1 MKKMLYI
8 FLLIATASV
17 LSSCSND
24 STSSETT
31 SPETPSSEILS
42 SETTSPENETAGSSD
57 EVGSG
62 DDARFISVQTE
73 NGSIIYQ
80 LNDSAAAESLYQ
92 QLPITV
98 ESEDF
103 STNEKIF
110 YPPQELDTDNCP
122 FAAGGSG
129 TLAYY
134 QPWGD
139 VVMFYGNY
147 SENPSL
153 FELGHVISGE
163 ELISRLSGT
172 ITIDIYQEVQR

>member
-24 STSSETT
+24 STSPETT

-110 YPPQELDTDNCP
+110 YPPCELDTSDSP
-122 FAAGGSG
+122 LATEGAG

-134 QPWGD
+134 EPWGD
-139 VVMFYGNY
+139 VVFFYGGYN
-147 SENPSL
+147 ENPYL
-153 FELGHVISGE
+153 YQTV
-163 ELISRLSGT
+163 SR
-172 ITIDIYQEVQR
+172 